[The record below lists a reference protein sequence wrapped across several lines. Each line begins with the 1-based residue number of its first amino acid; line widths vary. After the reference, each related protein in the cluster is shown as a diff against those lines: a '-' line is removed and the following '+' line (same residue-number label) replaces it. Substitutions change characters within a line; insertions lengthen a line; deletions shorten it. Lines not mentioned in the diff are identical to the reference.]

1 MSIFDKPKQLFKAV
15 MPGAMGTKSLTE
27 YVGRTVIVPE
37 FIEVDG
43 KKTLLES
50 HNVVIKTICGS
61 LVPHTPHYYEINGEH
76 LISAL
81 RFHAQMEKADDITED
96 QFLAFEEMKV
106 EAEKIDKG
114 KKEKDVTSEIVQ

>member
-15 MPGAMGTKSLTE
+15 MPGAMGTSSLSE
-27 YVGRTVIVPE
+27 YVGKTVIVPE
-37 FIEVDG
+37 FIEIDN

-50 HNVVIKTICGS
+50 HKVVIKTIVGS

-81 RFHAQMEKADDITED
+81 RFHAQMEKATDITED

-106 EAEKIDKG
+106 EAEKLPE
-114 KKEKDVTSEIVQ
+114 KEKKVKDVPNETV